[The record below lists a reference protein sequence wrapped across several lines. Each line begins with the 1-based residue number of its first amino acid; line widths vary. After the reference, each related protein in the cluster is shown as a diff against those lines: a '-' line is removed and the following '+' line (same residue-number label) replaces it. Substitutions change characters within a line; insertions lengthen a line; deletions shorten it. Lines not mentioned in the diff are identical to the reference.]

1 MKSTDPHVPLLSRL
15 RNWLSMAGL
24 VTMGASFFANL
35 LLFLVDSFGRASN
48 PYVGVLTYLVAPGFT
63 VIGLVMVFLGMWL
76 HRKKMRPD
84 GRAMPLVIDLSR
96 PKDRKILAYFAAGS
110 VLFLMITAIG
120 SYYSYQFTESV
131 EFCGKACHTVMEP
144 EQVTYQHSPHAKVS
158 CVECHIGPGAEWF
171 VKAKL
176 SGLYQVYANAFN
188 KYPRPVPTPI
198 KNLRPAQDTCE
209 HCHWPQKFS
218 GNLVRSYTHFLS
230 DATNTEYSV
239 RVMLKVGGADQRRG
253 PVEGIHWHVSK
264 DHKVE
269 YLATDE
275 KRLKIPWVR
284 LTEKDGKV
292 TEFRS
297 PSFTNAI
304 NAAEIRV
311 MDCIDCHNRPAHIY
325 KKPNEAVDLA
335 IALGT
340 IDRGLASVR
349 SNATYLITQPYTNVI
364 SATTAIAAGMEER
377 YPGDPRVKS
386 AVTALQEIYR
396 NNFFPEMKANWLA
409 YPEHI
414 GHKDWPGCVRC
425 HDDNHPSTDGQKN
438 IGFKDCHTCHE
449 ILAQGAG
456 PDLMN
461 LTPGGQEF
469 NHPGEPY
476 DPEFKCHDCHTGGP

>member
-1 MKSTDPHVPLLSRL
+1 MKSPDPTVPLLSRL

-48 PYVGVLTYLVAPGFT
+48 PYVGVLTYLVAPAFT
-63 VIGLVMVFLGMWL
+63 VLGLIMVVVGMWL
-76 HRKKMRPD
+76 HRKDMTLAGRPV
-84 GRAMPLVIDLSR
+84 PLVIDLSR
-96 PKDRKILAYFAAGS
+96 APDRRILAYFATGS
-110 VLFLMITAIG
+110 VLFLMVTAVG

-171 VKAKL
+171 VKAKI
-176 SGLYQVYANAFN
+176 SGLYQVYAYAFN

-209 HCHWPQKFS
+209 HCHWPEKFS
-218 GNLVRSYTHFLS
+218 GDIVRGYTHFLS
-230 DATNTEYSV
+230 DATNTEYSL
-239 RVMLKVGGADQRRG
+239 RVLLKVGGANPRRG
-253 PVEGIHWHVSK
+253 PVSGIHWHVSK

-275 KRLKIPWVR
+275 KRLQIPWVR
-284 LTEKDGKV
+284 LTTRDGQV

-297 PSFTNAI
+297 PSFTNAV
-304 NAAEIRV
+304 NPAEIRV

-325 KKPNEAVDLA
+325 KKPNDAVDLA
-335 IALGT
+335 LALGT
-340 IDRGLASVR
+340 IDRGLVSVR
-349 SNATYLITQPYTNVI
+349 SNATYLLTQPYASVPE
-364 SATTAIAAGMEER
+364 AFAAIAAGLEER
-377 YPGDPRVKS
+377 YPNDSRVPS
-386 AVTALQEIYR
+386 AVAALQQIYR
-396 NNFFPEMKANWLA
+396 ENFFPEMKANWRD

-425 HDDNHPSTDGQKN
+425 HDDNHPSADGRRN

-449 ILAQGAG
+449 ILSQGSG

-469 NHPGEPY
+469 NHPLERY